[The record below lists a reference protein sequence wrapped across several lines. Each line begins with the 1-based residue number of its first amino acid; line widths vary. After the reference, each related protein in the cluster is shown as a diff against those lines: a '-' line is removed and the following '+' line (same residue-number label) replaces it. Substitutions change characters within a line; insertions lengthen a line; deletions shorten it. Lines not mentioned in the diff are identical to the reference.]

1 MADNQPKARQV
12 YKNIAYNG
20 VFVDTY
26 FWNGMKAVVLWAGGV
41 AGFEEDYTVFSA
53 RILEKQ

>member
-1 MADNQPKARQV
+1 MADNQQKVRQV
-12 YKNIAYNG
+12 ATNIAYEG
-20 VFVDTY
+20 GLLDTY

-53 RILEKQ
+53 